1 MAHRARR
8 IGKSV
13 HSSGQAAFRELLI
26 EARERASLT
35 QQQLAKRLGT
45 HQSFIAKYEGGE
57 RPIDVLEFLT
67 ITRAIRSRSDPASEG
82 AYAPVRLAPCDLIRI

>member
-13 HSSGQAAFRELLI
+13 HSSGQVALCELLI
-26 EARERASLT
+26 EARDRAGLT
-35 QQQLAKRLGT
+35 HQQLAKRLGM

-57 RPIDVLEFLT
+57 RRIDVLEFLT
-67 ITRAIRSRSDPASEG
+67 ITRRSVPIRSGSSR
-82 AYAPVRLAPCDLIRI
+82 R

>member
-1 MAHRARR
+1 MAHSARR

-57 RPIDVLEFLT
+57 RRIDVLEFLT
-67 ITRAIRSRSDPASEG
+67 ITQAIGADPIRLLRALMRRS
-82 AYAPVRLAPCDLIRI
+82 V